1 MRCGAGS
8 NAITGRSSNVANI
21 NNDSASD
28 REVIVKLK
36 DDLSEMKVK
45 QKISDQWGSG
55 GSDIYSAIREKGDE
69 PIENM
74 SDGIELRVS
83 GAFRQQRA

>member
-1 MRCGAGS
+1 MRCEAGS

-36 DDLSEMKVK
+36 DDLSEMKIK
-45 QKISDQWGSG
+45 QKISDQ
-55 GSDIYSAIREKGDE
+55 
-69 PIENM
+69 
-74 SDGIELRVS
+74 
-83 GAFRQQRA
+83 